1 MVWLSMTTYTP
12 SRQRRRLR
20 PPLLRNMRLSLRWLP
35 SRVPSAGSGRER
47 DPIWDMGIDCWVD
60 MVTEKAKVRS
70 EQKTYD
76 KNNMLTR
83 KAKDI
88 RAKFA
93 RM

>member
-1 MVWLSMTTYTP
+1 M
-12 SRQRRRLR
+12 
-20 PPLLRNMRLSLRWLP
+20 
-35 SRVPSAGSGRER
+35 
-47 DPIWDMGIDCWVD
+47 WDMGIDCWVD

-76 KNNMLTR
+76 KNNMLMR

-93 RM
+93 RSSREGRANVKAHTNANLVANLGCECEREFEFYLRI

>member
-1 MVWLSMTTYTP
+1 
-12 SRQRRRLR
+12 
-20 PPLLRNMRLSLRWLP
+20 
-35 SRVPSAGSGRER
+35 
-47 DPIWDMGIDCWVD
+47 MGIYYWVD

-88 RAKFA
+88 AQSSREVRANAKAHMNANLVANLGCECEREFEFYL
-93 RM
+93 RI

>member
-1 MVWLSMTTYTP
+1 
-12 SRQRRRLR
+12 
-20 PPLLRNMRLSLRWLP
+20 
-35 SRVPSAGSGRER
+35 
-47 DPIWDMGIDCWVD
+47 MGIDCWLD

-93 RM
+93 VKAHMNGEFKLRMRTRIRILFAKLSYIMTYSSYKLRGTNFDEF